1 MQSNDILVG
10 LAGHIDHGKTS
21 FIKALNGFDGD
32 EREEEKQR
40 GITLDISFSNLK
52 LPSRN
57 VAFIDVP
64 GHEKLIKNMIAGAF
78 GVDVMCL
85 IVASDDGLMPQSIEH
100 IQIANFLG
108 IKKCFCVITKTD
120 KTSNARVQ
128 EVQKQI
134 QDFFSPLTIKL
145 EAIFP
150 FSTAT
155 QERDKGAI
163 LEYLNKLIKP
173 IREDIGF
180 FRYYIDRAFSISGA
194 GCVVSGSSL
203 SGEVKK
209 GDKLFVYDLGREVS
223 VRGLKIHSDFASYAL
238 PSHRVAL
245 NLMGVSSNELKRG
258 MLISQ
263 KGYLRGFDSLDVILF
278 GFSSL
283 PKYATLHIGA
293 KKVNVKITL
302 LYSLGESKAFATLIC
317 EEKVY
322 AIFEEAF
329 ILRSDN
335 QTLCGGK
342 ILAPITDPI
351 KKIQKI
357 DLLFA
362 LLEKNFPQAFSLL
375 TLAHPRGFGLISS
388 TQRFALSHAQSIG
401 IARGLKEVFFDEKN
415 LVLYPH
421 KTTFKL
427 QENILGTFEKNPNAL
442 ISASSLK
449 LKNPW
454 ASEPYLQNILDSL
467 LAGGKIEL
475 KNGLYISKI
484 SKVKNHADF
493 LVDKIYDILLSQS
506 HSPEAPYNIYESL
519 DIDRKSGDNALKKL
533 CASQKVVRLE
543 HNLFITTKA
552 LNEILALMRG
562 VIEKKGFV
570 DVGNLKEVLP
580 LSRKYLIA
588 YLDYLDSFEDIAKEG
603 VKRIYK
609 HQRRKK

>member
-1 MQSNDILVG
+1 MQNNDILIG

-108 IKKCFCVITKTD
+108 IKKCFCVISKSD
-120 KTSNARVQ
+120 KSSKEKIL
-128 EVQKQI
+128 EVKKQI
-134 QDFFSPLTIKL
+134 QDFFAPLSIQL
-145 EAIFP
+145 EAIFT
-150 FSTAT
+150 FSTLS
-155 QERDKGAI
+155 QEQDKIEI
-163 LEYLNKLIKP
+163 LDYLNTLQKP
-173 IREDIGF
+173 NKEDIGF

-209 GDKLFVYDLGREVS
+209 GDKLFVYDLGKEVN
-223 VRGLKIHSDFASYAL
+223 VRGLKIHSDFASSAL

-245 NLMGVSSNELKRG
+245 NLVGVNSNELRRG
-258 MLISQ
+258 MLISK
-263 KGYLRGFDSLDVILF
+263 KGYLRGFDSLDVLLF

-283 PKYATLHIGA
+283 PKYATMHIGA

-302 LYSLGESKAFATLIC
+302 LHSLDEKRAFANLAC
-317 EEKVY
+317 EEKVFS
-322 AIFEEAF
+322 IFEEAF

-342 ILAPITDPI
+342 VLAPITDPI
-351 KKIQKI
+351 KKTQKI
-357 DLLFA
+357 DLLHA
-362 LLEKNFPQAFSLL
+362 LIGKNFSHAFSLL
-375 TLAHPRGFGLISS
+375 TLAHPKGFGLISS
-388 TQRFALSHAQSIG
+388 TQRFALSHAEASG
-401 IARGLKEVFFDEKN
+401 IAKELKEVFFDEKN
-415 LVLYPH
+415 LVIYPH
-421 KTTFKL
+421 KTTLKL
-427 QENILGTFEKNPNAL
+427 KENILNTFSKNPNAL

-449 LKNPW
+449 LKNTW
-454 ASEPYLQNILDSL
+454 ASEPYLQSILDSL
-467 LAGGKIEL
+467 LSEGKIEL
-475 KNGLYISKI
+475 KNGLYVSKI
-484 SKVKNHADF
+484 AKSKNHADF
-493 LVDKIYDILLSQS
+493 LVDKIYEILLSQS

-533 CASQKVVRLE
+533 CASSKVVRLE
-543 HNLFITTKA
+543 HNLFITSKA
-552 LNEILALMRG
+552 LNEILALMRS
-562 VIEKKGFV
+562 VIDKKGYV
-570 DVGNLKEVLP
+570 DVGSLKEVLP

-609 HQRRKK
+609 HQRR

>member
-32 EREEEKQR
+32 EREEEKER

-52 LPSRN
+52 LPRRN

-108 IKKCFCVITKTD
+108 IKKCFCVISKTD
-120 KTSNARVQ
+120 KSTKERIEEVKKEVQ
-128 EVQKQI
+128 E
-134 QDFFSPLTIKL
+134 FFSPLSTKL

-150 FSTAT
+150 FSTLT
-155 QERDKGAI
+155 QEEDKKEI
-163 LEYLNKLIKP
+163 LHYLNTMQKP
-173 IREDIGF
+173 QKEDIGF

-209 GDKLFVYDLGREVS
+209 GDKLFVYDLGKEVS
-223 VRGLKIHSDFASYAL
+223 VRGIKIHSDFSSYAL

-245 NLMGVSSNELKRG
+245 NLVGVNSNELKRG
-258 MLISQ
+258 FLISK
-263 KGYLRGFDSLDVILF
+263 KGYLRGFDSLDVLLF
-278 GFSSL
+278 GYSSL

-293 KKVNVKITL
+293 KKVNVKITPL
-302 LYSLGESKAFATLIC
+302 HSLSSTQCFANLQC
-317 EEKVY
+317 EEKIY
-322 AIFEEAF
+322 SIFEEPF

-335 QTLCGGK
+335 LTLCGGR

-357 DLLFA
+357 ELLFA
-362 LLEKNFPQAFSLL
+362 LLEKDFTQAFSLL
-375 TLAHPRGFGLISS
+375 TLAHPRGFGIISS
-388 TQRFALSHAQSIG
+388 TQRFALSHTQAIT

-421 KTTFKL
+421 KTTLKL
-427 QENILGTFEKNPNAL
+427 QESILSTFEKNPNAL
-442 ISASSLK
+442 LSASSLK
-449 LKNPW
+449 LKNTW
-454 ASEPYLQNILDSL
+454 ASEPYLQSILDSL
-467 LAGGKIEL
+467 LSSGKIEL
-475 KNGLYISKI
+475 KNGLYTSKE
-484 SKVKNHADF
+484 SKVKSHSDF
-493 LVDKIYDILLSQS
+493 LVDKLYNILLSS
-506 HSPEAPYNIYESL
+506 NYAPEAPYNIYESL
-519 DIDRKSGDNALKKL
+519 DIDRKSGDDALKKL
-533 CASQKVVRLE
+533 CSSSKVVRLE
-543 HNLFITTKA
+543 HNLFITSKA

-562 VIEKKGFV
+562 VIDKKGFV
-570 DVGNLKEVLP
+570 DVGALKEVLP

-603 VKRIYK
+603 NKRIYK
-609 HQRRKK
+609 HTRR

>member
-1 MQSNDILVG
+1 MQNNDILVG

-32 EREEEKQR
+32 EREEEKER

-52 LPSRN
+52 LPRRN

-108 IKKCFCVITKTD
+108 IKKCFCVISKTD
-120 KTSNARVQ
+120 KSTKERVEEVKKEVQ
-128 EVQKQI
+128 E
-134 QDFFSPLTIKL
+134 FFSPLALKL
-145 EAIFP
+145 EEIFP
-150 FSTAT
+150 FSTLT
-155 QERDKGAI
+155 QEEDKKAI
-163 LEYLNKLIKP
+163 LHYLEAMQKP
-173 IREDIGF
+173 QKEDIGF

-223 VRGLKIHSDFASYAL
+223 VRGIKIHSDFSSYAL

-245 NLMGVSSNELKRG
+245 NLVGVSSNELKRG
-258 MLISQ
+258 FLISK
-263 KGYLRGFDSLDVILF
+263 KGYLRGFDSLDVLLF
-278 GFSSL
+278 GYSSL

-293 KKVNVKITL
+293 KKVNVKITPL
-302 LYSLGESKAFATLIC
+302 HSLSSTQCFANLQC
-317 EEKVY
+317 EEKIY
-322 AIFEEAF
+322 SIFEEPF

-335 QTLCGGK
+335 LTLCGGR

-362 LLEKNFPQAFSLL
+362 LLKKDFTQAFSLL
-375 TLAHPRGFGLISS
+375 TLAHPRGFGIISS
-388 TQRFALSHAQSIG
+388 TQRFALSHAQAIE

-421 KTTFKL
+421 KTTLKL
-427 QENILGTFEKNPNAL
+427 QENILSTFEKNPNAL
-442 ISASSLK
+442 LSASSLK
-449 LKNPW
+449 LKNIW
-454 ASEPYLQNILDSL
+454 ASEPYLQSILDSL
-467 LAGGKIEL
+467 LSSGKIEL
-475 KNGLYISKI
+475 KNGLYTSKE
-484 SKVKNHADF
+484 SKVKSHSDF
-493 LVDKIYDILLSQS
+493 LVDKIYNILLSS
-506 HSPEAPYNIYESL
+506 NYSPDAPYNIYESL
-519 DIDRKSGDNALKKL
+519 DIDRKSGDDALKKL
-533 CASQKVVRLE
+533 CSSSKVVRLE
-543 HNLFITTKA
+543 HNLFITSKA

-562 VIEKKGFV
+562 VMDKKGYI
-570 DVGNLKEVLP
+570 DVGALKEVLP

-588 YLDYLDSFEDIAKEG
+588 YLDYLDSFKDIAKEG
-603 VKRIYK
+603 NKRFYK
-609 HQRRKK
+609 HTRR

>member
-1 MQSNDILVG
+1 MPNNDILVG

-52 LPSRN
+52 LPNRN
-57 VAFIDVP
+57 IAFIDVP

-108 IKKCFCVITKTD
+108 IKKCFCVISKSD
-120 KTSNARVQ
+120 KSSKEKIS
-128 EVQKQI
+128 EVKKQI
-134 QDFFSPLTIKL
+134 QDFFAPLSIQL
-145 EAIFP
+145 EAIFT
-150 FSTAT
+150 FSTLS
-155 QERDKGAI
+155 QEQDKIEI
-163 LEYLNKLIKP
+163 LDYLNTLQKP
-173 IREDIGF
+173 SKEDIGF

-203 SGEVKK
+203 SGEATK
-209 GDKLFVYDLGREVS
+209 GDKLYIYDLSKEVS
-223 VRGLKIHSDFASYAL
+223 VRGLKIHSDFATSAL

-245 NLMGVSSNELKRG
+245 NLSGVSANELKRG
-258 MLISQ
+258 MLIAK
-263 KGYLRGFDSLDVILF
+263 KGYLRGFDSLEVLLF

-302 LYSLGESKAFATLIC
+302 LHSLEEGKAFANLSC
-317 EEKVY
+317 EEKIY
-322 AIFEEAF
+322 SIFEEAF

-357 DLLFA
+357 QLLFA
-362 LLEKNFPQAFSLL
+362 LLKKDFHQAFSLL

-388 TQRFALSHAQSIG
+388 TQRFALSHTQSIA
-401 IARGLKEVFFDEKN
+401 IAKELKDVYFDEKN
-415 LVLYPH
+415 LVLYSH
-421 KTTFKL
+421 KTTLAL
-427 QENILGTFEKNPNAL
+427 QESILNTFAKNPNAL
-442 ISASSLK
+442 LSASSLK

-454 ASEPYLQNILDSL
+454 ASEPYLQSILDTL
-467 LAGGKIEL
+467 LKHGKIEL
-475 KNGLYISKI
+475 KNGLYVSKE

-493 LVDKIYDILLSQS
+493 LVDKLYEILLSQS
-506 HSPEAPYNIYESL
+506 HSPQAPYNIYESL
-519 DIDRKSGDNALKKL
+519 NIDRKSGDNALKRL
-533 CASQKVVRLE
+533 CASSKVVRLE
-543 HNLFITTKA
+543 HNLFITSKA

-562 VIEKKGFV
+562 VIEREGYV

-603 VKRIYK
+603 MKRIYK
-609 HQRRKK
+609 HQRR